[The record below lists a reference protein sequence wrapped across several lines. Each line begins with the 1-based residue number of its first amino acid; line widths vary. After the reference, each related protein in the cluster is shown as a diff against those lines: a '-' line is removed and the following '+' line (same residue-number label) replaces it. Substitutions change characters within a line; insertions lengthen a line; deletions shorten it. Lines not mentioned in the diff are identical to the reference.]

1 MDRRYLLALLAAA
14 ATGVQVG
21 AAMVATRFVVGA
33 IGPGSLALLRYA
45 IAVLCLLPFFLRQP
59 KTRFTPRDLLAVME
73 LGIGQFGILIALLN
87 LGLRYMPAT
96 RAALLF
102 TTFPLLTMLVAAA
115 LGQERL
121 TVAKSTG
128 VVLTILGVAAVL
140 GEKLLVGGSPQEWLG
155 AALVL
160 GAALCGALCSA
171 AYRPYLRRYPTL
183 PVGFWAMLASVGGLS
198 LLAATEGFFTT
209 PPPLRPGFWA
219 AVLFIGVSSGIGYTL
234 WLWALKYASP
244 THATLF
250 LALSPV
256 VAALLG
262 VIALGEAFTWG
273 LGLGLLG
280 VTGGLFVA
288 TRAPRPAPNAAPP
301 RPTTS

>member
-1 MDRRYLLALLAAA
+1 MDRRYLLALLAAG

-21 AAMVATRFVVGA
+21 AAMVATRFVVND

-45 IAVLCLLPFFLRQP
+45 IAVLCILPFFLRQP
-59 KTRFTPRDLLAVME
+59 KRRFTARDMVAVMA
-73 LGIGQFGILIALLN
+73 LGIVQFGVLIALLN
-87 LGLRYMPAT
+87 FGLRYMPST

-102 TTFPLLTMLVAAA
+102 TTFPLLTMLVAAV
-115 LGQERL
+115 LGREKL
-121 TVAKSTG
+121 TLAKSAG

-140 GEKLLVGGSPQEWLG
+140 GEKLLVGGSPNEWLG

-160 GAALCGALCSA
+160 ASALCGALCSVF
-171 AYRPYLRRYPTL
+171 YRPYLQRYPTL
-183 PVGFWAMLASVGGLS
+183 PVGFWAMLASVGFLAV
-198 LLAATEGFFTT
+198 LAATEGFFTA
-209 PPPLRPGFWA
+209 PPTLSGSGWA

-244 THATLF
+244 THATMF

-262 VIALGEAFTWG
+262 VAALGESFTPG
-273 LGLGLLG
+273 LALGLIG

-288 TRAPRPAPNAAPP
+288 TRT
-301 RPTTS
+301 PTKRARQ

>member
-21 AAMVATRFVVGA
+21 AAMVATRFVVA
-33 IGPGSLALLRYA
+33 EIGPASLALLRYA
-45 IAVLCLLPFFLRQP
+45 IAVLCILPFFLRQP
-59 KTRFTPRDLLAVME
+59 KTRFTVPDLLAVMA
-73 LGIGQFGILIALLN
+73 LGIVQFGVLIALLN
-87 LGLRYMPAT
+87 LGLRYMPST

-115 LGQERL
+115 LGREPL
-121 TVAKSTG
+121 TLAKSAG

-140 GEKLLVGGSPQEWLG
+140 GEKLLTGGSANEWLG

-160 GAALCGALCSA
+160 AAALCGALCSVF
-171 AYRPYLRRYPTL
+171 YRPYLRRYPTL
-183 PVGFWAMLASVGGLS
+183 PVGFWAMLASVGF
-198 LLAATEGFFTT
+198 LAVLATSEGFFTT
-209 PPPLRPGFWA
+209 PPALSPAGWA
-219 AVLFIGVSSGIGYTL
+219 AVVFIGVSSGIGYTL

-244 THATLF
+244 THATMF

-262 VIALGEAFTWG
+262 VVALGEGFTLG
-273 LGLGLLG
+273 LALGLLG

-288 TRAPRPAPNAAPP
+288 TRTPRPASTAAPP
-301 RPTTS
+301 RQTTS

>member
-1 MDRRYLLALLAAA
+1 MDRRYLLALCAAG

-21 AAMVATRFVVGA
+21 AAMVATRFVVNE

-45 IAVLCLLPFFLRQP
+45 VAVLCILPFFLRQP
-59 KTRFTPRDLLAVME
+59 KVRFATRDMVAVMV
-73 LGIGQFGILIALLN
+73 LGIVQFGVLIALLN
-87 LGLRYMPAT
+87 LGLRYMPST

-115 LGQERL
+115 LGREKL
-121 TVAKSTG
+121 TVAKSAG

-140 GEKLLVGGSPQEWLG
+140 GEKLLVGSSPNEWLG

-160 GAALCGALCSA
+160 GSALCGALCSVF
-171 AYRPYLRRYPTL
+171 YRPYLQRYPTL
-183 PVGFWAMLASVGGLS
+183 PVSFWAMLASVGF
-198 LLAATEGFFTT
+198 LAVMAAAEGFFTT
-209 PPPLRPGFWA
+209 PPTLSASGWA
-219 AVLFIGVSSGIGYTL
+219 AVLFIGLSSGIGYTL

-244 THATLF
+244 THATMF

-262 VIALGEAFTWG
+262 VAALGESFTPG
-273 LGLGLLG
+273 LALGLVG
-280 VTGGLFVA
+280 VTGGLFIA
-288 TRAPRPAPNAAPP
+288 TRTPASRARPSRA
-301 RPTTS
+301 RQ